1 MPRRIMTKRSN
12 NDAIP
17 ERDRIRSLT
26 ALTRRQSF
34 PHLITGIGDDAAIL
48 RPPANHDLIVTTD
61 LSLER
66 IHFRRDW
73 HPAASAGHRS
83 LARGLSDLAAMGAQ
97 PLAAFLSLALPTA
110 LAGTWADHFFSG
122 VLALANQFRIPLAGG
137 DLARSPSP
145 RSSLSGHALADI
157 VLTGCVP
164 RGQALLRSTAR
175 AGDILY
181 VTGQIGGA
189 ALELKS
195 LQLASLSKSSRA
207 SRSKLARPIPNSG
220 LHPHLYPQP
229 RVAAGIA
236 LRRLVARSPRSH
248 ISCPQVSCIDISDSL
263 ALDLSRLLEASST
276 PRAPLAAELDLEALP
291 IAASATFAQA
301 LYGGEDYELLFAAPA
316 SLKIPSRLAHTQVT
330 AIGRISR
337 RKARDPELTLL
348 HSTGRRQPLQPR
360 GWQYFTD

>member
-137 DLARSPSP
+137 DLARSPS
-145 RSSLSGHALADI
+145 SHALADI

-175 AGDILY
+175 AGDVLY
-181 VTGQIGGA
+181 VTGHLGGSA
-189 ALELKS
+189 AELKS

-276 PRAPLAAELDLEALP
+276 PRSPLAAELDL
-291 IAASATFAQA
+291 
-301 LYGGEDYELLFAAPA
+301 
-316 SLKIPSRLAHTQVT
+316 PSPPPQPSPR
-330 AIGRISR
+330 
-337 RKARDPELTLL
+337 P
-348 HSTGRRQPLQPR
+348 STEEKTTNSSSPPQPH
-360 GWQYFTD
+360 